1 MILVTSQL
9 GFDQFDMKNR
19 LRNKNRSLMLKQI
32 YLGPQRYQELIILT
46 NLKPGSLY
54 HHLRILGE
62 LIEKQDHGVYVITNL
77 GRVVVEHFDLIDPS
91 TIKPSISYASAE
103 VIPEEVLSNIWLGY
117 SALILWTFILIV
129 TVLLGSEG
137 VSLAG
142 SAIYSIGYPTSFLF
156 DFIAITLGWFPI
168 VLIYKIQGSTK
179 PREYLFETF
188 MIRSFSMF
196 PGSIFGLSIYLLF
209 ITDNLISENVFT
221 WLFSVSLI
229 AGLIFSS
236 TGVYYL
242 KNKSMTDSILISLI
256 PTSIDLMLGIIVL
269 LIN

>member
-1 MILVTSQL
+1 M
-9 GFDQFDMKNR
+9 
-19 LRNKNRSLMLKQI
+19 
-32 YLGPQRYQELIILT
+32 
-46 NLKPGSLY
+46 
-54 HHLRILGE
+54 
-62 LIEKQDHGVYVITNL
+62 
-77 GRVVVEHFDLIDPS
+77 
-91 TIKPSISYASAE
+91 
-103 VIPEEVLSNIWLGY
+103 SNIWLGY
-117 SALILWTFILIV
+117 SALILWIFILIV
-129 TVLLGSEG
+129 TVLLGFEG

-156 DFIAITLGWFPI
+156 DFIAITLGWLPI

-196 PGSIFGLSIYLLF
+196 PGSIFGLSVYLLYV
-209 ITDNLISENVFT
+209 TDNLISENIFN

-242 KNKSMTDSILISLI
+242 KNKNMTDSILISLI
-256 PTSIDLMLGIIVL
+256 PTSIDLMLGSIVL
-269 LIN
+269 LIK